1 MKKLG
6 NVLYILTENSYLHC
20 DNGTISVKVGG
31 SEKIRIP
38 AHTIESII
46 CLCNT
51 TVSSPFIGFCGEN
64 GISLSFHSDN
74 GKFYGRINGPVNG
87 NVLLRKKQYHYIDAA
102 ESVDIVRNVLSG
114 KFFNSRNLILKSA
127 RGTTDDKADILRKAA
142 QIISEQAELLDQ
154 SDSIDNMRGIEGA
167 VASVYFQAF
176 DAMLKTEENEMR
188 FEKRSRRP
196 PENRVNALLSFA
208 YMLLKNDMQSALE
221 SVGLDPAA
229 GYLHTLRPGR
239 PSLALD
245 IMEELRSPLCDRFV
259 ISFIN
264 LKQIKAKDFNTG
276 DGVYKLSDDARR
288 LIIKE
293 WQQRKKEIITHP
305 FLKEKIPIGLIPYCQ
320 SMLLARYI
328 RGDIDGYPPFIWR
341 Y

>member
-20 DNGTISVKVGG
+20 ENGTISVKVGG
-31 SEKIRIP
+31 TEKVRIP

-51 TVSSPFIGFCGEN
+51 VVSSPFIGFCGEN

-74 GKFYGRINGPVNG
+74 GKFYGRIYGPVNG
-87 NVLLRKKQYHYIDAA
+87 NVLLRKKQYQYINSE
-102 ESVDIVRNVLSG
+102 ESVDIVRNILSG
-114 KFFNSRNLILKSA
+114 KFVNSRNLLMKSA
-127 RGTTDDKADILRKAA
+127 RGVTDDRSDVLRKASQSLA
-142 QIISEQAELLDQ
+142 EQAQLLEK
-154 SDSIDNMRGIEGA
+154 SENIDNMRGIEGA
-167 VASVYFQAF
+167 AASIYFQAF
-176 DAMLKTEENEMR
+176 DAMLKNDENEMK
-188 FEKRSRRP
+188 FERRSRRP
-196 PENRVNALLSFA
+196 PENRVNALLSFT

-221 SVGLDPAA
+221 SVGLDSAA

-245 IMEELRSPLCDRFV
+245 IMEKLRSPLCDRLV
-259 ISFIN
+259 ISLIN
-264 LKQIKAKDFNTG
+264 LKQIKAKDFETG
-276 DGVYKLSDDARR
+276 EGIYRLSDDARK
-288 LIIKE
+288 LVIKE
-293 WQQRKKEIITHP
+293 WQQRKKEVITHP

-320 SMLLARYI
+320 SMLLARYL

-341 Y
+341 

>member
-1 MKKLG
+1 MNLSDYPKSL
-6 NVLYILTENSYLHC
+6 NDFNEAILNAKNHRAEYFSDRGFAYYYLQ
-20 DNGTISVKVGG
+20 DFSKAKEDFV
-31 SEKIRIP
+31 
-38 AHTIESII
+38 
-46 CLCNT
+46 
-51 TVSSPFIGFCGEN
+51 
-64 GISLSFHSDN
+64 HS
-74 GKFYGRINGPVNG
+74 
-87 NVLLRKKQYHYIDAA
+87 
-102 ESVDIVRNVLSG
+102 
-114 KFFNSRNLILKSA
+114 
-127 RGTTDDKADILRKAA
+127 
-142 QIISEQAELLDQ
+142 
-154 SDSIDNMRGIEGA
+154 
-167 VASVYFQAF
+167 
-176 DAMLKTEENEMR
+176 LKTEENEMR